1 MMDTIKECRDR
12 IKTLQAEKAALISDL
27 KFNRARRQIIDGEIS
42 ELRIKVKDLRIHT
55 SG

>member
-1 MMDTIKECRDR
+1 MDTIMECRDQ
-12 IKTLQAEKAALISDL
+12 IKALQAEKAALISDL

-42 ELRIKVKDLRIHT
+42 ELRIKVKDIRGQA